1 MTVMY
6 NPFDPDYVKNP
17 YPQLKALRDE
27 EPVYRSP
34 IGFWMLTR
42 YDDINT
48 ALRDTTR
55 YSVDHRNANVMV
67 VEDQDPQYIPVILFR
82 DPPDH
87 TRLRKLLAKAFTPP
101 FVERFRPRMVALL
114 DELMDK
120 AADRGEFD
128 FVEELAV
135 PLPFLVISEMLGMP
149 PQDRETVLGWTSD
162 IVNVTE
168 PVQTPEVTQAI
179 ADSRNA
185 MRDYLEDI
193 VAHKKRQPGDDLITG
208 MIAAEADGAVLDPAE
223 LIDHIILLHVSAHE
237 PTANH
242 LSHGLLALLRHPDEL
257 AALRADPALDDPA
270 EEELLRYEAPLQ
282 LTGRFALEDLEID
295 GHKVDKGTPVVM
307 SLAAANHDPAHWGPD
322 ADALVLRRRR
332 ASEHLSFARGIHT
345 CFGAAL
351 ARMQGQETFGRFVR
365 RFPDVELVGEP
376 EWNGRLNGRG
386 PSRLPVS
393 VG

>member
-1 MTVMY
+1 MTIMY

-17 YPQLKALRDE
+17 YPQLKALREE

-48 ALRDTTR
+48 ALRDTER
-55 YSVDHRNANVMV
+55 YSVDHRNASVMV
-67 VEDQDPQYIPVILFR
+67 VEEQDPNYIPVILFR

-101 FVERFRPRMVALL
+101 FVERFRPRMLALL
-114 DELMDK
+114 DGLMDEV
-120 AADRGEFD
+120 ADKGEFD
-128 FVEELAV
+128 FVKEVAE
-135 PLPFLVISEMLGMP
+135 PLPYLCISEMLGMP
-149 PQDRETVLGWTSD
+149 VEDRQTVLGWTSD

-185 MRDYLEDI
+185 MRDFLVDV
-193 VAHKKRQPGDDLITG
+193 VAHKKRQPADDLISG
-208 MIAAEADGAVLDPAE
+208 MIAAEADGAGLAPEE

-242 LSHGLLALLRHPDEL
+242 LAHGLLALLRHPDQL
-257 AALRADPALDDPA
+257 ADLRSDPGLDTAA
-270 EEELLRYEAPLQ
+270 EEEMLRYEAPLQ
-282 LTGRFALEDLEID
+282 LTGRIALEDLEID

-322 ADALVLRRRR
+322 ADELVLRRHR
-332 ASEHLSFARGIHT
+332 AGEHLSFARGIHT
-345 CFGAAL
+345 CFGATL

-365 RFPDVELVGEP
+365 RFPDVALAGEP

-386 PSRLPVS
+386 PSS
-393 VG
+393 VPISVN